1 MERILYECRTS
12 GRRKGKLTFKE
23 FFRLVLLNLACVI
36 LSHYP
41 NYGYDYGGVG
51 GFVVIMVAM
60 TKMTVIMTMML
71 VIIIMMMIMMV
82 LLIFEVTSPSGM
94 PCFGN

>member
-12 GRRKGKLTFKE
+12 DRGKGKLIFKE

-51 GFVVIMVAM
+51 GVGCDYHNGGDDKDERDYDDAGDNNYDDDDHYDGTANF
-60 TKMTVIMTMML
+60 
-71 VIIIMMMIMMV
+71 
-82 LLIFEVTSPSGM
+82 
-94 PCFGN
+94 